1 MPTIIDCLGRE
12 REPSH
17 IYPDGS
23 YNCPFCSAAV
33 TPVMVAFA
41 DRKCPNP
48 ACFAHGGI
56 GVPSFPVER
65 ARELMTEQE
74 RAERERQE
82 RAHLAEWHQQH
93 AAEQRAAENARLD
106 AVAHEAR
113 TRGACARCALD
124 SARYSRPAK
133 YIRHRKGCPQETRRT

>member
-1 MPTIIDCLGRE
+1 MTIIDCLGRE

-48 ACFAHGGI
+48 GCFARGGI

-65 ARELMTEQE
+65 ARELMAEQE
-74 RAERERQE
+74 REERGRQE
-82 RAHLAEWHQQH
+82 RADLDKWQREY

-106 AVAHEAR
+106 AIADEAR
-113 TRGACARCALD
+113 TRGACVRCALD

-133 YIRHRKGCPQETRRT
+133 FVRHRKGCPQETRLKP